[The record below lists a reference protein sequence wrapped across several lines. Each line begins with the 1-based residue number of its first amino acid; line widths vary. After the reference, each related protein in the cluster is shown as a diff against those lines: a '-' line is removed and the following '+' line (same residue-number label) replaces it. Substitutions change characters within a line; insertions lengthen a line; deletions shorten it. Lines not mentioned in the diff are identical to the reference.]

1 MVEIVRA
8 WYHRHLTNPQVVIL
22 ALLLLFGFLAVYFF
36 GRVLTPLLVSL
47 VIAYLLEGI
56 VGYLG
61 RLGVPRFPAV
71 VIVFFAFLTVL
82 ALVLLGLIPMLTRQ
96 VIQLVRELPGMISQG
111 QQMLLE
117 LPERYPQIVSE
128 EFVREIMSAVRAQ
141 VTPLGQRVMTTS
153 IAYMFH
159 LVSLLV
165 YTIIVPLSVFFL
177 LKDKE
182 IILGWFL
189 RFMPPERALAAEVWE
204 QVNLKI
210 GRYVRGKCAE
220 IIIVWSLT
228 FVVLTMFNMNYAM
241 LLSFGVGLSVIV
253 PYIGAAVLTIP
264 IALVAYF
271 QWGWGS
277 EFVYVLIAYGLIQFL
292 DGNLLATLLFS
303 EVVNMH
309 PIAVIAAIFVFGG
322 YWGMWGVFFAIPLA
336 TLVQAVIESWPRQ
349 HPQSALPETTEE

>member
-36 GRVLTPLLVSL
+36 GRVLAPLLVSL

-56 VGYLG
+56 VGYLE
-61 RLGVPRFPAV
+61 RLGIPRFPSV

-128 EFVREIMSAVRAQ
+128 EFVREIISAIRSQ
-141 VTPLGQRVMTTS
+141 VTPLGQRAMTTS

-177 LKDKE
+177 LKDKDL
-182 IILGWFL
+182 ILNWFL
-189 RFMPPERALAAEVWE
+189 RFMPKERGLATEVWE
-204 QVNLKI
+204 QVNYKI

-220 IIIVWSLT
+220 IVIVWSIT
-228 FVVLTMFNMNYAM
+228 FIVLSMFGMNYAM

-277 EFVYVLIAYGLIQFL
+277 EFVYVLITYGLIQFL

-349 HPQSALPETTEE
+349 HPQSALPDNPEE

>member
-1 MVEIVRA
+1 MVEIVRE

-56 VGYLG
+56 VAYLQ
-61 RLGVPRFPAV
+61 RLGAPRLPAV

-82 ALVLLGLIPMLTRQ
+82 VLVLLGLIPMLTRQ

-128 EFVREIMSAVRAQ
+128 EFVREIISTIRSQ

-177 LKDKE
+177 LKDKDV
-182 IILGWFL
+182 ILNWFL
-189 RFMPPERALAAEVWE
+189 RFMPQERALANEVWE
-204 QVNLKI
+204 QVNYKI

-220 IIIVWSLT
+220 IIIVWSVT
-228 FVVLTMFNMNYAM
+228 FVVFTMFGMNYAM

-277 EFVYVLIAYGLIQFL
+277 EFVYVLIAYGVIQFL

-322 YWGMWGVFFAIPLA
+322 YWGLWGVFFAIPLA

-349 HPQSALPETTEE
+349 QPQPALPDNPKE